1 MRERHAS
8 NGRSNRFPRLTGKLS
23 RLSETCAR
31 GQEAVNLLQNT
42 PRAHSPALVNYVI
55 QTWQKRESLKTN
67 LGCLLIQNGR
77 K

>member
-8 NGRSNRFPRLTGKLS
+8 NGRSNRFLRLTGKLS

-42 PRAHSPALVNYVI
+42 PRAHFTGSGKLRY
-55 QTWQKRESLKTN
+55 SN
-67 LGCLLIQNGR
+67 LAKEGEP
-77 K
+77 